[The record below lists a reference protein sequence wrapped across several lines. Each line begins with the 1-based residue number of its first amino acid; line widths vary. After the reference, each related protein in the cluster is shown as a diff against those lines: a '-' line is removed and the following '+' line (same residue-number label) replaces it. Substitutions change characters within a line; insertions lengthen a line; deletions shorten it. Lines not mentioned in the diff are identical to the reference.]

1 MGQALT
7 SHHNLA
13 FNASIAWLK
22 GMSTMS
28 AGAGTRIILL

>member
-13 FNASIAWLK
+13 FNAFIAWLK
-22 GMSTMS
+22 GMPTVS
-28 AGAGTRIILL
+28 AGAATRIILL